1 MPLNSPQMV
10 YFLLLL
16 SRLINSKMLSF
27 STMYKSIKYIAV
39 FLVLSFP
46 LQFLNAQTPKSDYIL
61 ARKLIAS
68 AYESTD
74 TNVIFGNA
82 RQALA
87 LAQKYND
94 PHLTYESYFCLA
106 FTKSNNSDELE
117 ANQFYLKA
125 YEADKILSDSE
136 RKGLYYAI
144 SYSYYFIPDYEQMRQ
159 FAEKLLQLAI
169 KTNDSKA
176 ELKSYDLLGSIY
188 GDVENFDKALQYSM
202 KSVDLSL
209 KIKDTSAICG
219 AYRTLANL
227 YLDSKNITLAL
238 TTMDK
243 CMQYAHHLSDSN
255 PMKLEAYLDNGDF
268 LLESEQY
275 EKAILACELALKLI
289 EKGKNSQEVARI
301 YKTLISTYTQLGHF
315 EKTESYVKLCSSIKL
330 GEWDLM
336 NYQNT
341 LGNLYYKEQKI
352 KEAIICFK
360 KSAELT
366 IKFKDNILLQKNY
379 LLLSDSYE
387 KIGEPQ
393 LSLNYLRKSNI
404 VQDSILSGQKAKK
417 IIDAQF
423 RYNLAKSED
432 EVKKIKENQKVI
444 FTIGVLAIALLTIIF
459 LLYFSYVKVKKNK
472 EIKNTNRKLKESN
485 EILRQFAFASAHDL
499 KEPLRSI
506 NSFLNLL
513 QRRYLKNLPEEANEY
528 ISFVLVGVKR
538 MENLTNALLEYSS
551 IFTLDSISDKNN
563 DIAVVLHEI
572 FENQIDL
579 IESKKAVI
587 TYPTLLPKICMNEAY
602 LKLLLTNLTNNA
614 LKFSKET
621 AKIDIGFKVEASEI
635 IFYVKDDGI
644 GIDPSY
650 NDKIYKLFQRLD
662 RKTNQDSTG
671 IGLTICKNIVD
682 KYLGR
687 IWFESVVNEGT
698 TFFVAFPKS
707 MVSDAPTEYLQM
719 CYKFSNKEEKDSL
732 ETTRS

>member
-1 MPLNSPQMV
+1 
-10 YFLLLL
+10 
-16 SRLINSKMLSF
+16 
-27 STMYKSIKYIAV
+27 MYNSIKYFA
-39 FLVLSFP
+39 LSFVLFIP
-46 LQFLNAQTPKSDYIL
+46 VLFLHAQTPKSDCIL

-68 AYESTD
+68 AYESAD
-74 TNVIFGNA
+74 TNVVFGNA

-94 PHLTYESYFCLA
+94 THLAYESYFCLA
-106 FTKSNNSDELE
+106 YTKSNNGDELE

-176 ELKSYDLLGSIY
+176 ELNSYDLLGSIY
-188 GDVENFDKALQYSM
+188 GDVEDFDKALQYSM

-209 KIKDTSAICG
+209 EIKDTSAICG
-219 AYRTLANL
+219 AYRTLANV

-243 CMQYAHHLSDSN
+243 CMQYAHHLSDSD

-268 LLESEQY
+268 LLESKQY
-275 EKAILACELALKLI
+275 EKAILACESALKLI
-289 EKGKNSQEVARI
+289 KINRNSQEEARI
-301 YKTLISTYTQLGHF
+301 YKTLISIYTELGNF
-315 EKTESYVKLCSSIKL
+315 EKTESYVKLYSSIKL

-341 LGNLYYKEQKI
+341 LGNLYYKEKKI

-393 LSLNYLRKSNI
+393 LSLDYLRKSNI
-404 VQDSILSGQKAKK
+404 VQDSFLSKQKMKR
-417 IIDAQF
+417 IVDAQF
-423 RYNLAKSED
+423 RYNLAKSEE
-432 EVKKIKENQKVI
+432 EVKNIKEHQKVI
-444 FTIGVLAIALLTIIF
+444 YIVGILGIALLTILF
-459 LLYFSYVKVKKNK
+459 LVYFSYVKVKKNR
-472 EIKNTNRKLKESN
+472 EIKNTNRKLEESN

-499 KEPLRSI
+499 KEPLRNI
-506 NSFLNLL
+506 NSFLNIL
-513 QRRYLKNLPEEANEY
+513 QRKYLKNLPEEALEY
-528 ISFVLVGVKR
+528 LNFVLLGVKR
-538 MENLTNALLEYSS
+538 MENLTSALLEYSS
-551 IFTLDSISDKNN
+551 ILTDTILDKEN
-563 DIAVVLHEI
+563 DISIILKEV
-572 FENQIDL
+572 FENQHDL
-579 IESKKAVI
+579 VESKNAVI
-587 TYPTLLPKICMNEAY
+587 TYPTLLPKICMNETY
-602 LKLLLTNLTNNA
+602 LKQLLLNLTNNA
-614 LKFSKET
+614 LKFSTEN
-621 AKIDIGFKVEASEI
+621 AEIDIGFKIKVSEV
-635 IFYVKDDGI
+635 IFYVKDNGI

-650 NDKIYKLFQRLD
+650 SDKIYRLFQTLD
-662 RKTNQDSTG
+662 RKTNQDSAG
-671 IGLTICKNIVD
+671 IGLTVCKNIVD
-682 KYLGR
+682 KYSGR
-687 IWFESVVNEGT
+687 IWFESVIDKGT

-707 MVSDAPTEYLQM
+707 MVSDIPTEKLQTD
-719 CYKFSNKEEKDSL
+719 KFSKAEIEDLVAMPSKILSN
-732 ETTRS
+732 